1 MHSHL
6 RVQSKCYGWL
16 SKYKCSHIFLILCC
30 ADVSWEEFSHT
41 INKLNHFR
49 LSDEEL
55 KSYQELCNLLNNSP
69 VLVRTHFQ
77 YKVEVIFQRNHI

>member
-1 MHSHL
+1 MVKQIL
-6 RVQSKCYGWL
+6 MPTY
-16 SKYKCSHIFLILCC
+16 FLILRC

-41 INKLNHFR
+41 INKLNNLR

-55 KSYQELCNLLNNSP
+55 KSYQEQCNLLNNSP

-77 YKVEVIFQRNHI
+77 YKVEVIFRRNHI